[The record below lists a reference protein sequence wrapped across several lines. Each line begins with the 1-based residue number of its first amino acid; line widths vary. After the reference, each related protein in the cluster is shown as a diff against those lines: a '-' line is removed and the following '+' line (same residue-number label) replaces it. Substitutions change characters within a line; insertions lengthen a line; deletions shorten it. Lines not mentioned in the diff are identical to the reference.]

1 MKRKHAEKV
10 AESTNTDRANRLNQ
24 ARGASNVLQKSTA
37 FPRSAAVYDAK
48 VNTPKQ
54 SCSTKQ

>member
-10 AESTNTDRANRLNQ
+10 AESANTDRPNRLNQ
-24 ARGASNVLQKSTA
+24 AGGTNNVLLKSTA

-54 SCSTKQ
+54 SCSVKQ